1 MQTYLRPASLNVDLV
16 RRNFDFCVFF
26 GMAVVNSAT
35 VIFGAKMAV
44 KDEILNVYKLADS
57 QNPFSALPI

>member
-1 MQTYLRPASLNVDLV
+1 MVSHTTPNEAWKQANSEDIDSQR
-16 RRNFDFCVFF
+16 
-26 GMAVVNSAT
+26 MAVVNNAT

-44 KDEILNVYKLADS
+44 IDEILNVYKLADS